1 MHQSRTLSIGVDVP
15 KASMAMVYGAKGD
28 HAEVTALGTIGTR
41 PGALALRILKRVVGY
56 FASLAHTAEGLID
69 QNSPLLNSWPLA
81 AASSG
86 TRDASRIGSPGPS
99 KTIFRRV
106 CKGSRTK
113 PPLSSATF
121 SPNGRR

>member
-1 MHQSRTLSIGVDVP
+1 MQPPRRSAMHQSRMLSIGVDVP

-69 QNSPLLNSWPLA
+69 QNSPLL
-81 AASSG
+81 SG
-86 TRDASRIGSPGPS
+86 TRGYHIRPPS
-99 KTIFRRV
+99 
-106 CKGSRTK
+106 
-113 PPLSSATF
+113 
-121 SPNGRR
+121 GRWRSHG